1 MSLSDAASK
10 DKDCT
15 LTLEELLSS
24 GYLDYTDWDP
34 IYDSAFKA
42 IKDQVKK
49 AFFPEAADL
58 WEDYLTMKELGYTLG
73 DVAKNTMSQRN
84 KPRKWL
90 KIKKN
95 SLLQPFGQ
103 KTPEVEVGNDLK
115 AYL

>member
-1 MSLSDAASK
+1 MIKHQRFAHNVSLSDAASK

-34 IYDSAFKA
+34 IYVSAFKA

-84 KPRKWL
+84 KPRK
-90 KIKKN
+90 
-95 SLLQPFGQ
+95 
-103 KTPEVEVGNDLK
+103 
-115 AYL
+115 